1 MKKNNLDVAKW
12 NYFKGTEDGFD
23 PKPMQLCWVRLF
35 ETHGQTILEESYHLA
50 LNVHIHREEWK
61 RKENDEDRHQDNFSK
76 KTKTEDVKYY
86 EFINVYGR
94 YLGDGSG
101 TELYQWKPC
110 VSEFQQWGD
119 AVKWKAIKT
128 YNKRRHEWEKNR
140 RDAYNIIKERCISQV
155 NLKVNPGI
163 D

>member
-101 TELYQWKPC
+101 TELYKWKPC

-155 NLKVNPGI
+155 NLKG